1 MTYKDSI
8 KWLEALKREIGQV
21 QHRDLWHFEEAI
33 DEIIIKLEPLAKPHG
48 RLIDANR
55 LVWFIDNHIASGKKW
70 VEFETIKDMINSLP
84 IIIEAEASE

>member
-48 RLIDANR
+48 RLIDRDKLPLGEIDRSNR
-55 LVWFIDNHIASGKKW
+55 GSNW
-70 VEFETIKDMINSLP
+70 VEIAP
-84 IIIEAEASE
+84 IVVEAEAGE